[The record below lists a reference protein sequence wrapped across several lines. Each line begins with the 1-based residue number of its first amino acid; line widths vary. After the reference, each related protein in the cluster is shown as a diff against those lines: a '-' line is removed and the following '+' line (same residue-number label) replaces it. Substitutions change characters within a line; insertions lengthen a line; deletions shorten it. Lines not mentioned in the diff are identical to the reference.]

1 MVRDVSL
8 RSLRDDSTRQY
19 SPFGM
24 TDSLKHHSSCLA
36 RPGARGMSVGMPAI
50 NDQDVVGCVFSRPS
64 SRVRDRELISSNGNG
79 DDPDRSMPV
88 PRVRFVFFRGLVL
101 AASNAVNGL
110 SVVAKLLLVLC
121 GLAIYPLSDALADE
135 SDSGRTEQPTR
146 RFTAPKDIDYREPA
160 RDYVRRSAAGWTVWL
175 ERELA
180 EDHEALAEDAVTRL
194 EEKLQAALDLLPSHS
209 HQLLR
214 ELPIFLMLGEK
225 ATGGGRTNGAEYCQP
240 NAPAYRDHLDPRWS
254 GALVIYSADNY
265 MWLSEHWSLQLLI
278 HELSHA
284 WHLQRWPE
292 KQPDILKAWKQAVR
306 KKTYEG
312 VKDVNGK
319 RLERAYAVANQLEYF
334 AELSGTYFWR
344 GEYEPFD
351 REALREHDPAG
362 FAMVETMW
370 GINSPPPKPCSDEQF
385 ERVAALYL
393 TEFPAFGPVSATA
406 LGDHRFDSQLDE
418 ISDEARAKE
427 IQFHQRVLKQVREI
441 DPAHL
446 SRDNQIDH
454 AMLQQ
459 ELEAGLWRLKTL
471 QEWAWNP
478 LLYTSLAGS
487 AVYNLMARDF
497 APLEKRLQHVADR
510 LEQFPR
516 LFDQIRATL
525 EPQRVPPIHA
535 ETAVKQNRGVLSIL
549 DNMVKPRA
557 DQLPPAE
564 QDRLLAAMK
573 TARNAVKEHQEWL
586 ESTLLPNADGDFRLG
601 SKLYDQ
607 KLAFT
612 LKTPLT
618 RREVRQRAENALA
631 RVRDE
636 MYQISRTVYK
646 EHYPHTD
653 FPDNPSKAYQQAII
667 RACLEMAYQDAP
679 SPDEIVATARKS
691 LKLTTEFVRQNDLLT
706 LPPEPVEII
715 IMPEFQRGVSLAY
728 CDSPGPLDAGL
739 KTYYAVAPL
748 PEDWTEKQIQSF
760 LREYNTRSIHDL
772 TMHEAMP
779 GHFVQLAHANRY
791 PNKLRA
797 VLSSGVF
804 IEGWA
809 IYSERMMIDQGF
821 LEGDPLMRLINLK
834 WYLRGIANAL
844 MDQAIHTA
852 GMTREEAM
860 KLMIEETFQEE
871 REAAGKWVRAQL
883 TAAQL
888 STYFVGASEHFE
900 LRREVEKAWGED
912 FKLKRYHDEVMS
924 YGSPPVQFVRALI
937 LDKDIPRSTKKAAG
951 RTSNHRS

>member
-1 MVRDVSL
+1 MKCYVSMISAGDDQSRQDL
-8 RSLRDDSTRQY
+8 SRRRKRTVKNRSLFFTQPRITR
-19 SPFGM
+19 M
-24 TDSLKHHSSCLA
+24 SSNILQ
-36 RPGARGMSVGMPAI
+36 V
-50 NDQDVVGCVFSRPS
+50 SRQEMVDGLPSRFS
-64 SRVRDRELISSNGNG
+64 SRVPDSGMVSPSRKRRDH
-79 DDPDRSMPV
+79 SMS
-88 PRVRFVFFRGLVL
+88 VFQEFFIFLRGLVL
-101 AASNAVNGL
+101 AAFNSANHL
-110 SVVAKLLLVLC
+110 SAAATLLLVLC
-121 GLAIYPLSDALADE
+121 GLVVYPLSDGLADQ
-135 SDSGRTEQPTR
+135 SQGGVKKQPTR
-146 RFTAPKDIDYREPA
+146 RFAAPKDVDYRQPA
-160 RDYVRRSAAGWTVWL
+160 REYVRRNAAGWTVWL

-180 EDHEALAEDAVTRL
+180 EDHDALAEEAMARL
-194 EEKLQAALDLLPSHS
+194 EEKLKATLDILPSRS

-214 ELPIFLMLGEK
+214 ELPIYLMLGEQ
-225 ATGGGRTNGAEYCQP
+225 AALGGRNNGARYFQP

-254 GALVIYSADNY
+254 SALVIYSARNY
-265 MWLSEHWSLQLLI
+265 TWLSDHWSLLVLL
-278 HELSHA
+278 HEFSHA
-284 WHLQRWPE
+284 WHLEQWPE

-306 KKTYEG
+306 HKTYEG

-334 AELSGTYFWR
+334 AELSGTYFLG

-351 REALREHDPAG
+351 RAALRERDPAG
-362 FAMVETMW
+362 LAMVEKMW
-370 GINSPPPKPCSDEQF
+370 GTSAPPPTPCLDEQF

-427 IQFHQRVLKQVREI
+427 IQFHQRVLKRVRRI
-441 DPAHL
+441 DPDHL
-446 SRDNQIDH
+446 SRENQIDH
-454 AMLQQ
+454 ALLQQ
-459 ELEAGLWRLKTL
+459 ELEARLWRLETL

-497 APLEKRLQHVADR
+497 APLEKRLHHAADR

-516 LFDQIRATL
+516 LFDQIRTTL
-525 EPQRVPPIHA
+525 EPQRVPRIHA
-535 ETAVKQNRGVLSIL
+535 ETAVKQNRGVLNIL
-549 DNMVKPRA
+549 DNMVKPRV
-557 DQLPPAE
+557 DQLEAE
-564 QDRLLAAMK
+564 EEDRLLAAMK
-573 TARNAVKEHQEWL
+573 TARSEVKEHQEWL
-586 ESTLLPNADGDFRLG
+586 ESTLLPNAEGDFRLG

-618 RREVRQRAENALA
+618 RQEVRERAESALA
-631 RVRDE
+631 RARDE
-636 MYQISRTVYK
+636 MYRISCKVYK
-646 EHYPHTD
+646 EQYPHTE
-653 FPDNPSKAYQQAII
+653 FPDSPSKAYKQAIV
-667 RACLEMAYQDAP
+667 RACLEMAYQD
-679 SPDEIVATARKS
+679 SPPADEIVATARRS
-691 LKLTTEFVRQNDLLT
+691 LKLTTDFVRENDLLT
-706 LPPEPVEII
+706 LPPEPIEII

-748 PEDWTEKQIQSF
+748 PDDWTEKQIQSF

-821 LEGDPLMRLINLK
+821 LDGDPLMRLINLK

-844 MDQAIHTA
+844 MDQAIHTR

-860 KLMIEETFQEE
+860 KLMMEETFQEE
-871 REAAGKWVRAQL
+871 REAAAKWVRAQL
-883 TAAQL
+883 TSAQL
-888 STYFVGASEHFE
+888 STYFIGASEHFE
-900 LRREVEKAWGED
+900 LRREVEKAWGDD
-912 FKLKRYHDEVMS
+912 FTVKRYHDEVLAH
-924 YGSPPVQFVRALI
+924 GSPPVQFVRALI
-937 LDKDIPRSTKKAAG
+937 LDKDIPRLRRDDACEK
-951 RTSNHRS
+951 